1 VRSHDWRSPGFPAA
15 VGGRLYDAAC
25 VPLASVGSNA
35 PNLPFRAGQRETLA
49 EMRAAQFRWVR
60 VFATGHSLGPDHAPR
75 SAAEATA
82 ALRRMLELVDTHNAA
97 NPPGQAIYVLVSL
110 TDYYPP
116 GVPGDRHGYDHP
128 YFTDVPI
135 LPAPWYRPG
144 IRTYDFDQEHG
155 RGLLR
160 GQPNY
165 EVYYKPWVQEI
176 VASLADSRALLG
188 WQLGNELKARNS
200 ARNGIT
206 ADEAYNWYLAF
217 TRDMVDAI
225 RELDRNHLIFMGAQY
240 MAELV
245 DWNYRPDN
253 ELATELLPTYRG
265 LVQRA
270 LDACNCF
277 CWNVWGL
284 TGFDGNPFAVD
295 DAMQFAQAGVAT
307 VYTEFGL
314 TREVQGGFQ
323 QLFTGDRAA
332 AVRSGPPAS
341 WIDLEGQIQHRGW
354 SVPELFEHAAVDGV
368 APWGSAPRAPEAEVD
383 ADVGR
388 GITYAPDEDP
398 LWAVWREVAAGR
410 EAANRA
416 AGSSPDCLALNSTL
430 SR

>member
-15 VGGRLYDAAC
+15 VGGRLYDPAC

-60 VFATGHSLGPDHAPR
+60 VFATGHSLGPDRAPR

-82 ALRRMLELVDTHNAA
+82 ALRRLVEHVDAHNAA
-97 NPPGQAIYVLVSL
+97 SPPSQAIYVLVSL

-116 GVPGDRHGYDHP
+116 GVPGDRHAYDHP
-128 YFTDVPI
+128 NFTDVPI

-144 IRTYDFDQEHG
+144 IRSYDFDQEHS

-160 GQPNY
+160 GLPNY
-165 EVYYKPWVQEI
+165 EVFYKPWVQEI
-176 VASLADSRALLG
+176 IASLADSRALLG

-200 ARNGIT
+200 PRNEIT
-206 ADEAYNWYLAF
+206 TDEAYNWYLAF

-245 DWNYRPDN
+245 DWNYRPDGG
-253 ELATELLPTYRG
+253 LATELLPTYRG

-270 LDACNCF
+270 LDACNGY

-307 VYTEFGL
+307 VYTEFGF

-323 QLFTGDRAA
+323 QLFAGDRAA

-341 WIDLEGQIQHRGW
+341 WIDLEGQLQPRGW
-354 SVPELFEHAAVDGV
+354 SVEELFTRAGVDGV
-368 APWGSAPRAPEAEVD
+368 SPWGSAPRAPEAEVD

-388 GITYAPDEDP
+388 GITYAPDEEP
-398 LWAVWREVAAGR
+398 LWAAWREVAARR
-410 EAANRA
+410 EAANRV
-416 AGSSPDCLALNSTL
+416 AGPAPDCLALDST
-430 SR
+430 SSP